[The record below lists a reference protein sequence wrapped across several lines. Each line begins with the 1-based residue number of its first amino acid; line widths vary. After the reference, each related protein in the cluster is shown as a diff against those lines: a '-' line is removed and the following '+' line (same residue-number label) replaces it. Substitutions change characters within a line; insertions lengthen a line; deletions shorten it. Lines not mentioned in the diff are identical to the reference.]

1 MSCVWVMLYGP
12 DEYLYYQANSLG
24 AIEINVASLGPIEFS
39 EISLMPRLQNITRQV
54 GALCAPVAKDLV

>member
-39 EISLMPRLQNITRQV
+39 EISLMASKFYSLNANSVRRSRTRRR
-54 GALCAPVAKDLV
+54 